1 MLTLGNFQ
9 NKVSIEFH
17 KCLIDI
23 YKSMKEI
30 KVNNVSDYFLKKFNY
45 ISRDYINVST
55 KIQIF
60 DKLPKAFI
68 ELILIS
74 SIIFPILILTH
85 YDVKLKNLLPTIIV
99 FE

>member
-23 YKSMKEI
+23 YKSMKKLKLIMFQIIFYIYIFYILEI
-30 KVNNVSDYFLKKFNY
+30 NYFF
-45 ISRDYINVST
+45 

-74 SIIFPILILTH
+74 SIIFPILILTSIMTLS
-85 YDVKLKNLLPTIIV
+85 LKIYCC
-99 FE
+99 